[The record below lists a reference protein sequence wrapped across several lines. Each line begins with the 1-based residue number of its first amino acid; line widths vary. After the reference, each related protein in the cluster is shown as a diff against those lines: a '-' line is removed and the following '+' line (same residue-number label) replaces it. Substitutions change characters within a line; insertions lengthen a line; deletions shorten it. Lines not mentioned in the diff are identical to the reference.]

1 MQITSTAST
10 NKYSAFFFFFFW
22 LMLKTDYLQ
31 YCLIISL
38 GMNPDYIGLGR
49 HTCLH
54 DTVKGYIIK

>member
-10 NKYSAFFFFFFW
+10 NKYSAFFFFW

-31 YCLIISL
+31 YCLNISL

-49 HTCLH
+49 YTCLH
-54 DTVKGYIIK
+54 DSVKGYIIR

>member
-10 NKYSAFFFFFFW
+10 NKYFAFFFFW

-31 YCLIISL
+31 YCLNISL

-49 HTCLH
+49 YTCLH
-54 DTVKGYIIK
+54 DSVKGYIIR

>member
-10 NKYSAFFFFFFW
+10 NKYSAFFFFLG

-49 HTCLH
+49 YTCLH